1 MVKKIKNIIEQANAD
16 YVVEY
21 DEGNMFNIRADGF
34 ARGTKYAYIE
44 EFKEGE
50 IDMQGYFEKDKLRL
64 NIYFSEIPEQE
75 LNAIGREQIREAIK
89 AEIVK
94 PFIKAFIDSPHF
106 SSNKLFKYYYPLS
119 RFDANEVSVM
129 IDFECELIKNNC

>member
-1 MVKKIKNIIEQANAD
+1 MLEKIKNIIEQANTD

-34 ARGTKYAYIE
+34 ARGSKYAYIE

-50 IDMQGYFEKDKLRL
+50 INMQGNFEADKLRL
-64 NIYFSEIPEQE
+64 NIYFSVIPEQE

-129 IDFECELIKNNC
+129 IDFECELLEDNC

>member
-1 MVKKIKNIIEQANAD
+1 MLEKIKSIIEQANAD

-34 ARGTKYAYIE
+34 ARGTKYSYIE

-50 IDMQGYFEKDKLRL
+50 IDMQGFFEKDKLRL
-64 NIYFSEIPEQE
+64 NIYFSVIPEQE
-75 LNAIGREQIREAIK
+75 LNAIGRELIRERIK
-89 AEIVK
+89 SEIVK

-106 SSNKLFKYYYPLS
+106 SSNKIFKYYYPLS

-129 IDFECELIKNNC
+129 IDFECELIENNC

>member
-1 MVKKIKNIIEQANAD
+1 MLEKIKNIIEQANDD

-21 DEGNMFNIRADGF
+21 DEGNMFNVRADGF
-34 ARGTKYAYIE
+34 ARGTKYTYIE

-64 NIYFSEIPEQE
+64 NIYFSEIPKEE

-94 PFIKAFIDSPHF
+94 PFIKAFIDSPYF
-106 SSNKLFKYYYPLS
+106 SSNKIFKYYYPLS
-119 RFDANEVSVM
+119 RFDANEISVM
-129 IDFECELIKNNC
+129 LDFECELIENNC

>member
-1 MVKKIKNIIEQANAD
+1 MLEKIKNIIEQANAN

-34 ARGTKYAYIE
+34 DRGTKYAYIE

-50 IDMQGYFEKDKLRL
+50 INMQGNFESDKLRL
-64 NIYFSEIPEQE
+64 NIYFSVIPEQE
-75 LNAIGREQIREAIK
+75 LDAIGRELIRERIK
-89 AEIVK
+89 SEIVK

-129 IDFECELIKNNC
+129 LDFECELIEDNC

>member
-1 MVKKIKNIIEQANAD
+1 MLEKIKNIIERANAN

-34 ARGTKYAYIE
+34 DRGTKYAYIE

-50 IDMQGYFEKDKLRL
+50 INMQGNFESDKLRL
-64 NIYFSEIPEQE
+64 NIYFSVIPEQE
-75 LNAIGREQIREAIK
+75 LDAIGRELIRERIK
-89 AEIVK
+89 SEIVK

-106 SSNKLFKYYYPLS
+106 SSNKIFKYYYPLS

-129 IDFECELIKNNC
+129 IDFECELLEDNC

>member
-1 MVKKIKNIIEQANAD
+1 MLKKIKNIIEQANAD

-50 IDMQGYFEKDKLRL
+50 INMQGNFEADKLRL
-64 NIYFSEIPEQE
+64 NIYFSVIPEQE

-94 PFIKAFIDSPHF
+94 PFIKAFIDSHHF

-129 IDFECELIKNNC
+129 LDFECELIEDNC

>member
-1 MVKKIKNIIEQANAD
+1 MLEKIKNIIEQANAD

-34 ARGTKYAYIE
+34 DRGTKYAYIE

-50 IDMQGYFEKDKLRL
+50 INMQGNFESDKLRL
-64 NIYFSEIPEQE
+64 NIYFSVIPEQE
-75 LNAIGREQIREAIK
+75 LNAIGRELIRERIK
-89 AEIVK
+89 SEIVK
-94 PFIKAFIDSPHF
+94 PFIQSFIASPFF
-106 SSNKLFKYYYPLS
+106 SSNKIFKYYYPLS

-129 IDFECELIKNNC
+129 IDFECELLENNC

>member
-1 MVKKIKNIIEQANAD
+1 MLEKIKSIIEQANAD

-50 IDMQGYFEKDKLRL
+50 INMQGNFEADKLRL
-64 NIYFSEIPEQE
+64 NIYFSVIPEQE

-94 PFIKAFIDSPHF
+94 PFIKAFIDSHHF

-129 IDFECELIKNNC
+129 IDFECELIENNC

>member
-1 MVKKIKNIIEQANAD
+1 MLEKIKNIIEQANAN

-34 ARGTKYAYIE
+34 DRGTKYAYIE

-50 IDMQGYFEKDKLRL
+50 ISMQGNFESDKLRL
-64 NIYFSEIPEQE
+64 DIYFSVIPEQE
-75 LNAIGREQIREAIK
+75 LDAIGRELIRERIK
-89 AEIVK
+89 SEIVK

-129 IDFECELIKNNC
+129 IDFECELLEDNC

>member
-1 MVKKIKNIIEQANAD
+1 MLKKIKNIIEQANAD

-50 IDMQGYFEKDKLRL
+50 IDMQGNFEKDKLRL

-75 LNAIGREQIREAIK
+75 LNAIGRELIRERIK
-89 AEIVK
+89 SEIVK
-94 PFIKAFIDSPHF
+94 PFIQSFIASPFF
-106 SSNKLFKYYYPLS
+106 SSNKIFKYYYPLS

-129 IDFECELIKNNC
+129 LDFECELLENNC

>member
-1 MVKKIKNIIEQANAD
+1 MLERIKNIIEQANAD

-34 ARGTKYAYIE
+34 DRGTKYAYIE

-50 IDMQGYFEKDKLRL
+50 INMQGNFEADKLRL
-64 NIYFSEIPEQE
+64 NIYFSVIPEQE

-129 IDFECELIKNNC
+129 LDFECELIENNC

>member
-1 MVKKIKNIIEQANAD
+1 MLEKIKSIIEQANAD

-34 ARGTKYAYIE
+34 DRGTKYAYIE

-50 IDMQGYFEKDKLRL
+50 INMQGNFEADKLRL
-64 NIYFSEIPEQE
+64 NIYFSVIPEQE

-129 IDFECELIKNNC
+129 LDFECELIENNC

>member
-1 MVKKIKNIIEQANAD
+1 MLEKIKNIIEQANAD

-34 ARGTKYAYIE
+34 DRGTKYAYIE

-50 IDMQGYFEKDKLRL
+50 INMQGNFESDKLRL
-64 NIYFSEIPEQE
+64 NIYFSVIPEQE
-75 LNAIGREQIREAIK
+75 LNAIGRELIRERIK
-89 AEIVK
+89 SEIVK

-129 IDFECELIKNNC
+129 IDFECELLEDNC

>member
-1 MVKKIKNIIEQANAD
+1 MLEKIKNIIEQADAD

-34 ARGTKYAYIE
+34 DRGTKYAYIE

-50 IDMQGYFEKDKLRL
+50 INMQGNFESDKLRL
-64 NIYFSEIPEQE
+64 NIYFSVIPEQE

-119 RFDANEVSVM
+119 RFDANEISVM
-129 IDFECELIKNNC
+129 LDFECELIENNC

>member
-1 MVKKIKNIIEQANAD
+1 MLEKIKSIIEQANDD

-21 DEGNMFNIRADGF
+21 DEANMFNIRADGF
-34 ARGTKYAYIE
+34 VRGTKYVYIE

-50 IDMQGYFEKDKLRL
+50 LNLSGYFEMDKLRL
-64 NIYFSEIPEQE
+64 NIYFSEIPQVE
-75 LNAIGREQIREAIK
+75 LDALGRERIRERIK

-94 PFIKAFIDSPHF
+94 PFIKEFIASQEFISDKVF
-106 SSNKLFKYYYPLS
+106 RYYYPLS

-129 IDFECELIKNNC
+129 LDFECYLIENNC

>member
-1 MVKKIKNIIEQANAD
+1 MLKKIKNIIEQANAD

-34 ARGTKYAYIE
+34 DRGTKYAYIE

-50 IDMQGYFEKDKLRL
+50 INMQGNFEADKLRL
-64 NIYFSEIPEQE
+64 NIYFSVIPEQE

-129 IDFECELIKNNC
+129 IDFECELIENNC

>member
-1 MVKKIKNIIEQANAD
+1 MLEKIKSIIEQANAD

-34 ARGTKYAYIE
+34 DRGTKYAYIE

-50 IDMQGYFEKDKLRL
+50 IDMQGFFEKDKLRL

-75 LNAIGREQIREAIK
+75 LNALSRELIRERIK

-94 PFIKAFIDSPHF
+94 PFIKAFIASPFF
-106 SSNKLFKYYYPLS
+106 SSNKIFKYYYPLS

-129 IDFECELIKNNC
+129 LDFECELIENNC

>member
-1 MVKKIKNIIEQANAD
+1 MLEKIKSIIEQANAD

-50 IDMQGYFEKDKLRL
+50 IDMQGFFEKDKLRL
-64 NIYFSEIPEQE
+64 NIYFSEIPKEE
-75 LNAIGREQIREAIK
+75 LNAIAREQIRETIK

-106 SSNKLFKYYYPLS
+106 SSNKIFKYYYPLS
-119 RFDANEVSVM
+119 RFDANEISVM
-129 IDFECELIKNNC
+129 LDFECELIENNC

>member
-1 MVKKIKNIIEQANAD
+1 MLEKIKNIIERANAN

-34 ARGTKYAYIE
+34 DRGTKYAYIE

-50 IDMQGYFEKDKLRL
+50 INMQGNFEADKLRL
-64 NIYFSEIPEQE
+64 NIYFSVIPEQE
-75 LNAIGREQIREAIK
+75 LNAIGREQIREVIK

-94 PFIKAFIDSPHF
+94 PFIKAFIDSPFF

-129 IDFECELIKNNC
+129 LDFECELLEDNC

>member
-1 MVKKIKNIIEQANAD
+1 MLEKIKNIIEQANAD

-21 DEGNMFNIRADGF
+21 DEGNMFNVRADGF

-50 IDMQGYFEKDKLRL
+50 IDMQGFFEKDKLRL
-64 NIYFSEIPEQE
+64 NIYFSEIPKEE

-119 RFDANEVSVM
+119 RFDANEISVM
-129 IDFECELIKNNC
+129 LDFECELLENNC

>member
-1 MVKKIKNIIEQANAD
+1 MLEKIKSIIEQANAD

-34 ARGTKYAYIE
+34 DRGTKYAYIE

-50 IDMQGYFEKDKLRL
+50 INMQGNFESDKLRL
-64 NIYFSEIPEQE
+64 NIYFSVIPEQE
-75 LNAIGREQIREAIK
+75 LDAIGRELIRERIK
-89 AEIVK
+89 SEIVK

-129 IDFECELIKNNC
+129 IDFECELLENNC

>member
-1 MVKKIKNIIEQANAD
+1 MLEKIKSIIEQANAD

-50 IDMQGYFEKDKLRL
+50 INMQGNFEADKLRL
-64 NIYFSEIPEQE
+64 NIYFSVIPEQE

-129 IDFECELIKNNC
+129 IDFECELIEDNC

>member
-1 MVKKIKNIIEQANAD
+1 MLKKIKNIIEQANTD

-50 IDMQGYFEKDKLRL
+50 INMQGNFEADKLRL
-64 NIYFSEIPEQE
+64 NIYFSVIPEQE

-119 RFDANEVSVM
+119 RFDANEISVM
-129 IDFECELIKNNC
+129 LDFECELLEDNC

>member
-1 MVKKIKNIIEQANAD
+1 MLEKIKSIIEQANAD

-21 DEGNMFNIRADGF
+21 DEGNMFNIRADAF
-34 ARGTKYAYIE
+34 TRGTKYAYIE

-50 IDMQGYFEKDKLRL
+50 IDMQGFFEKDKLRL
-64 NIYFSEIPEQE
+64 NIYFSVIPEQE
-75 LNAIGREQIREAIK
+75 LNAIGRELIRERIK
-89 AEIVK
+89 SEIVK

-129 IDFECELIKNNC
+129 IDFECELIENNC

>member
-1 MVKKIKNIIEQANAD
+1 MLEKIKDIIEQANAD

-50 IDMQGYFEKDKLRL
+50 IDMHGYFEKDKLRL

-75 LNAIGREQIREAIK
+75 LNALSRELIRERIK
-89 AEIVK
+89 VEIVK
-94 PFIKAFIDSPHF
+94 PFIKAFIASPFF
-106 SSNKLFKYYYPLS
+106 SSNKIFKYYYPLS
-119 RFDANEVSVM
+119 RFDANEISVM
-129 IDFECELIKNNC
+129 LDFECELLENNC

>member
-1 MVKKIKNIIEQANAD
+1 MLEKIQSIIEQANIN

-21 DEGNMFNIRADGF
+21 DEANMFNIRADDF

-64 NIYFSEIPEQE
+64 NIYFSEIPKEE
-75 LNAIGREQIREAIK
+75 LNAIGREQIRERIK
-89 AEIVK
+89 SEIVK
-94 PFIKAFIDSPHF
+94 PFIKAFIDSLYF
-106 SSNKLFKYYYPLS
+106 SSNKIFKYYYPLS

-129 IDFECELIKNNC
+129 IDFECELIENNC

>member
-1 MVKKIKNIIEQANAD
+1 MLEKIKNIIEQANAN

-34 ARGTKYAYIE
+34 DRGTKYAYIE

-50 IDMQGYFEKDKLRL
+50 ISMQGNFESDKLRL
-64 NIYFSEIPEQE
+64 NIYFSVIPEQE
-75 LNAIGREQIREAIK
+75 LDAIGRELIRERIK
-89 AEIVK
+89 SEIVK

-129 IDFECELIKNNC
+129 IDFECELLEDNC

>member
-1 MVKKIKNIIEQANAD
+1 MLEKIKNIIEQTNAN

-34 ARGTKYAYIE
+34 DRGTKYAYIE

-50 IDMQGYFEKDKLRL
+50 INMQGNFESDKLRL
-64 NIYFSEIPEQE
+64 NIYFSVIPEQE

-119 RFDANEVSVM
+119 RFDANEISVM
-129 IDFECELIKNNC
+129 LDFECELLEDNC

>member
-1 MVKKIKNIIEQANAD
+1 MLEKIQSIIELANAG

-21 DEGNMFNIRADGF
+21 DEGNMFNVRADDF

-64 NIYFSEIPEQE
+64 NIYFSEIPKEE
-75 LNAIGREQIREAIK
+75 LNAIGREQIRERIK
-89 AEIVK
+89 SEIVK
-94 PFIKAFIDSPHF
+94 PFIKAFIDSSFF
-106 SSNKLFKYYYPLS
+106 SSNKIFKYYYPLS
-119 RFDANEVSVM
+119 RFDANEISVM
-129 IDFECELIKNNC
+129 LDFECELIENNC

>member
-1 MVKKIKNIIEQANAD
+1 MLEKIQSIIEQANPN

-21 DEGNMFNIRADGF
+21 DEGNMFNVRADDF

-64 NIYFSEIPEQE
+64 NIYFSEIPKEE
-75 LNAIGREQIREAIK
+75 LNAIGREQIRERIK
-89 AEIVK
+89 SEIVK
-94 PFIKAFIDSPHF
+94 PFIKAFIHSSFF
-106 SSNKLFKYYYPLS
+106 SSNRVFKYYYPLS
-119 RFDANEVSVM
+119 RFDANEISVM
-129 IDFECELIKNNC
+129 LDFECELLENNC

>member
-1 MVKKIKNIIEQANAD
+1 MIEKIKNIIERANAD

-34 ARGTKYAYIE
+34 DRGTKYAYIE

-50 IDMQGYFEKDKLRL
+50 INMQGNFEADKLRL
-64 NIYFSEIPEQE
+64 NIYFSVIPEQE
-75 LNAIGREQIREAIK
+75 LNAIGREQTRETIK

-94 PFIKAFIDSPHF
+94 PFIKAFIDSPNF
-106 SSNKLFKYYYPLS
+106 SSNKIFKYYYPLS

-129 IDFECELIKNNC
+129 IDFECELLEDNC

>member
-1 MVKKIKNIIEQANAD
+1 MLEKIKNIIERANAD

-34 ARGTKYAYIE
+34 DRGTKYAYIE

-50 IDMQGYFEKDKLRL
+50 INMQGNFESDKLRL
-64 NIYFSEIPEQE
+64 NIYFSVIPEQE

-129 IDFECELIKNNC
+129 LDFECELIENNC

>member
-1 MVKKIKNIIEQANAD
+1 MLEKIKNIIERANAN

-34 ARGTKYAYIE
+34 DRGTKYAYIE

-50 IDMQGYFEKDKLRL
+50 INMQGNFESDKLRL
-64 NIYFSEIPEQE
+64 NIYFSVIPEQE

-129 IDFECELIKNNC
+129 IDFECELLEDNC